1 MLTINYEKCGQQALL
16 AARPA
21 GVAPVDDRQLYQGTP
36 ATSSQRGRAPAD
48 RDWASEEGQAMKDV
62 SEIDRTVLRAIL
74 KFRKDGGSHQDA
86 LALTRLLFRLK
97 TRLVKA
103 ARAS

>member
-1 MLTINYEKCGQQALL
+1 
-16 AARPA
+16 
-21 GVAPVDDRQLYQGTP
+21 
-36 ATSSQRGRAPAD
+36 
-48 RDWASEEGQAMKDV
+48 MKDV

-103 ARAS
+103 ARAT